1 MHSPYSLSPKN
12 SGYQGHYQKLNDWTY
27 KQLEPI
33 ITPLGNE
40 FCEKYKQY
48 FRIKEDTKSKSVI
61 PEEKQP
67 KLFLAWIAG
76 AVLAAATVALGIKNS
91 RRSHLD

>member
-1 MHSPYSLSPKN
+1 MNKKAKFLTRLLTLVLTLLLL
-12 SGYQGHYQKLNDWTY
+12 GAVV
-27 KQLEPI
+27 EPA
-33 ITPLGNE
+33 
-40 FCEKYKQY
+40 YAQ
-48 FRIKEDTKSKSVI
+48 RRKEDTKSKSVI